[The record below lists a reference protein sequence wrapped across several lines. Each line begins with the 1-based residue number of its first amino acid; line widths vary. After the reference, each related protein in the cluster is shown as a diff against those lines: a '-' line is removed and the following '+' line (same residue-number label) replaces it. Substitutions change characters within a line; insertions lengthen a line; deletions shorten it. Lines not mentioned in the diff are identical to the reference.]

1 MTDLAPL
8 VLRET
13 AGAVAT
19 LTLNNPKK
27 LNALSDAMIQALS
40 DALDAIAADASVRV
54 VVLTGAGKAF
64 SAGHDLKEMI
74 ADPELTV
81 CTERFGAC
89 SAMML
94 KIARL
99 PQPVIAKVNG
109 IAAAAGCQLVAQCDL
124 AIAGTDAK
132 FATSGI
138 NFGLFCATPSVPL
151 SRAVGRKAAAE
162 MLYTGRFIDAEEAA
176 RLGLVNR
183 AVGPEVLDVEVENLA
198 LEIAAKSPEAVRLGK
213 ALFLEQLDHP
223 LEEAYR
229 LAARTMA
236 ANMQTEDAREGIK
249 AFVEKRP
256 LPQWPVPQQK
266 DRAP

>member
-1 MTDLAPL
+1 MTDPAPIIL
-8 VLRET
+8 HET

-27 LNALSDAMIQALS
+27 LNALSDAMIHALS
-40 DALDAIAADASVRV
+40 TSLDAIAADPAVRV
-54 VVLTGAGKAF
+54 VVLAAAGKAF
-64 SAGHDLKEMI
+64 SAGHDLKAII
-74 ADPELTV
+74 AEPELEP
-81 CTERFGAC
+81 CTELFDAC

-99 PQPVIAKVNG
+99 PQPVIAKVGG
-109 IAAAAGCQLVAQCDL
+109 IATAAGCQLVAQCDL
-124 AIAGTDAK
+124 AIASTDAK

-138 NFGLFCATPSVPL
+138 NLGLFCATPSVPL
-151 SRAVGRKAAAE
+151 SRAIGRKAAAE
-162 MLYTGRFIDAEEAA
+162 MLYTGRFIDAAEAA
-176 RLGLVNR
+176 RLGLINR

-213 ALFLEQLDHP
+213 ALSLEQLDHP
-223 LEEAYR
+223 LEQAYR
-229 LAARTMA
+229 LAARAMA

-256 LPQWPVPQQK
+256 MPLTK
-266 DRAP
+266 DRKP